1 MNCLPAGRQASRIQ
15 FFDTLSGKLKPFD
28 LPQGSEVKMYTCGP
42 TVYDY
47 AHIGNYR
54 TFVFEDLLRRFLEF
68 KGYKV
73 KHVMNIT
80 DVDDKTIAGANREG
94 KTLEDFTK
102 TYLDAFHEDLKTLN
116 ILPPNVKEPR
126 ATQEIPAMLD
136 LIQKLIEKKA
146 AYVADGSVYYRVDTF
161 KNYGKLSKKNLEKN
175 IKGARVNL
183 DEYDKEEG
191 ADFVLWK
198 KSKEGEPCWD
208 SPWGKGRPGWH
219 IECSAMSMKYLGETF
234 DIHAGGED
242 LIFPHHENEIAQ
254 SEAATGKTFVK
265 YWLHVK
271 HLLVDGK
278 KMSKKDKNYYTLR
291 DLLGNTTCHPEAVRP
306 KDLGMQRYDP
316 MAIRYA
322 LLSVHYKQQLNFT
335 LDGLK
340 EMEEVVK
347 RMDDGYFN
355 CLSWLKLESFS
366 KGPAD
371 QNELE
376 QLDSYVSQI
385 LESLDND
392 LQVAIGLSVLS
403 LGIRNINRALSSG
416 FTSKKNLEHGIA
428 FFKKV
433 DKLFG
438 FDISSIDN
446 IPFEILKLL
455 KERNAKRRSEG
466 FTQNQ
471 KLRNEADRIRG
482 EIESKGWLVKDYA
495 LPKGGSATPGFALRV
510 PSTVKKKRRAWDK

>member
-1 MNCLPAGRQASRIQ
+1 MIQ

-28 LPQGSEVKMYTCGP
+28 LPAGSEVKMYTCGP

-47 AHIGNYR
+47 AHIGNFR

-94 KTLEDFTK
+94 KKLEDFTK

-116 ILPPNVKEPR
+116 ILPPTVEPR
-126 ATQEIPAMLD
+126 ATHEIKSMLD
-136 LIQKLIEKKA
+136 LIQKLVEKKA

-175 IKGARVNL
+175 IKGARVSL

-198 KSKEGEPCWD
+198 KSKEGEPSWD

-254 SEAATGKTFVK
+254 SEAATGKPFVK
-265 YWLHVK
+265 YWLHSK

-278 KMSKKDKNYYTLR
+278 KMSKSAGNFYTLR
-291 DLLGNTTCHPEAVRP
+291 DLLKGNDSR
-306 KDLGMQRYDP
+306 
-316 MAIRYA
+316 AIRHA
-322 LLSVHYKQQLNFT
+322 LLSVNYRTSLNFT
-335 LDGLK
+335 FERLSESKQIIDRLDTCYRHCLNYDVKSKKQNTYGYDLVSFITDGM
-340 EMEEVVK
+340 EMIQK
-347 RMDDGYFN
+347 A
-355 CLSWLKLESFS
+355 LSNDLNVATAL
-366 KGPAD
+366 AD
-371 QNELE
+371 T
-376 QLDSYVSQI
+376 LDIVSQI
-385 LESLDND
+385 NFDLSKNIIDDNGLKIVLKFFENID
-392 LQVAIGLSVLS
+392 L
-403 LGIRNINRALSSG
+403 
-416 FTSKKNLEHGIA
+416 
-428 FFKKV
+428 
-433 DKLFG
+433 LFG
-438 FDISSIDN
+438 FGITSEETIPPEVLRLHEQRVAIRRDAKFARDQNLQKFSDDLRTKIEELGWIIKDGRPNEPSI
-446 IPFEILKLL
+446 I
-455 KERNAKRRSEG
+455 
-466 FTQNQ
+466 
-471 KLRNEADRIRG
+471 
-482 EIESKGWLVKDYA
+482 
-495 LPKGGSATPGFALRV
+495 
-510 PSTVKKKRRAWDK
+510 KKKRGTLNFK